1 MAQGTIEF
9 RVDAPPEKVFALLG
23 DLTRAPEWVPDL
35 ISVEKL
41 GDGPVGVGTRY
52 HEVVKM
58 GSQTSEAELEVTD
71 YDPPR
76 LFAHKGRGGPSTFT
90 GRFVMEPDG
99 DGTRV
104 THEYTVQLS
113 GFAKLMTPFITGWVR
128 KNSEAAADN
137 VRRLMDG

>member
-1 MAQGTIEF
+1 MAEGSIEF
-9 RVDAPPEKVFALLG
+9 RVAVPPEQVFALLG

-35 ISVEKL
+35 VSVEKL
-41 GDGPVGVGTRY
+41 GSGPVGVGTRY

-90 GRFVMEPDG
+90 GRFVLEPDG

-104 THEYTVQLS
+104 THEYTVKLS
-113 GFAKLMTPFITGWVR
+113 GFAKLMTPFVVGWVR
-128 KNSEAAADN
+128 KNTEAASAN
-137 VRRLMDG
+137 VRRVLEG